1 MGYASS
7 PSCLAGGDSA
17 VGSAGSTVR
26 LLAASKR
33 TDTNTRLS
41 GLLLPLPLSPQ
52 QATADQHLS
61 RRPSNTH
68 RQVSLNLLW
77 GHCSF
82 PLGPGMHKILFL
94 PSKSFCFPQSC
105 GSSVIKSRCLSK
117 LDSLG
122 IPSLFARSPV

>member
-52 QATADQHLS
+52 QATADPGLS
-61 RRPSNTH
+61 RVLAP
-68 RQVSLNLLW
+68 
-77 GHCSF
+77 C
-82 PLGPGMHKILFL
+82 
-94 PSKSFCFPQSC
+94 
-105 GSSVIKSRCLSK
+105 
-117 LDSLG
+117 
-122 IPSLFARSPV
+122 